1 MQDSVRKPISII
13 SAQTLCGH
21 FQSASYFITL
31 TFLLILLMPP
41 LFGMVVV
48 IFYPI
53 SFNSLHRRAAKLM
66 LPHPSTTTEA
76 KIQRLGLLPLRE
88 KLRFNKALLV
98 FKACRNLA
106 PHYFTS
112 LFVCSNSRSSRTII
126 LPKPRIDLFKTS
138 FSFLGASI
146 WNSIPAQITA
156 CSSLTCFK
164 RQLHKWFG
172 GNM

>member
-66 LPHPSTTTEA
+66 LPGPSTTTKA
-76 KIQRLGLLPLRE
+76 KQILRYSVWVYSRLE
-88 KLRFNKALLV
+88 
-98 FKACRNLA
+98 RNLGSTRLYWYLRHA
-106 PHYFTS
+106 EILLHNISQPF
-112 LFVCSNSRSSRTII
+112 LFVQIV
-126 LPKPRIDLFKTS
+126 
-138 FSFLGASI
+138 ASHE
-146 WNSIPAQITA
+146 
-156 CSSLTCFK
+156 L
-164 RQLHKWFG
+164 
-172 GNM
+172 